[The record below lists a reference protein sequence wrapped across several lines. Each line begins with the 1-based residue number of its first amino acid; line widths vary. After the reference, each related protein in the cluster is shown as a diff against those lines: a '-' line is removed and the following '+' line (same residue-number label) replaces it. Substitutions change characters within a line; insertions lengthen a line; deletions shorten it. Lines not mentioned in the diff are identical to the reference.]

1 MAKQKKDVA
10 ESSVENVEGALSK
23 TERYIEENQKSL
35 TIILIVVF
43 VLFGGYY
50 GYKRLYLAPKEKE
63 AKSQIFVA
71 EEYFEADSFNL
82 AIMGD
87 GNNPGLQEVI
97 DDYGITKT
105 ADLAHYYKG
114 ISNLRLGNYDQ
125 AIDDLKDFDGDDE
138 IVAALSLGAIG
149 DAYVQLEDLDRAA
162 NYYKRAASYSDNQ
175 FTAPIYLKKLGLLYE
190 YLEEYKKALDA
201 FNKIKSEYPESAEE
215 RSIVKYITR
224 VETKMQD

>member
-1 MAKQKKDVA
+1 MAKHKKDVA

-43 VLFGGYY
+43 ILFGGYY

-63 AKSQIFVA
+63 ARSQMFVA

-87 GNNPGLQEVI
+87 GNNPGFEEII
-97 DDYGITKT
+97 DEYGITKT
-105 ADLAHYYKG
+105 ADLAQYYKG
-114 ISNLRLGNYDQ
+114 IANLRTGNYEQ
-125 AIDDLKDFDGDDE
+125 AIEDLKDFDGNDE
-138 IVAALSLGAIG
+138 IVAAISLGAIG
-149 DAYVQLEDLDRAA
+149 DAYVQLDDLDRAA
-162 NYYKRAASYSDNQ
+162 SYYERAASYSDNQ

-190 YLEEYKKALDA
+190 YQEEYKKALDA
-201 FNKIKSEYPESAEE
+201 YEQIQLEYPESAEG

-224 VETKMQD
+224 VETRMQ

>member
-1 MAKQKKDVA
+1 MAKHKKDVA

-63 AKSQIFVA
+63 ARSQIFVA

-87 GNNPGLQEVI
+87 GNNPGFKEII
-97 DDYGITKT
+97 DEYGITKT
-105 ADLAHYYKG
+105 ANLAHYYKG
-114 ISNLRLGNYDQ
+114 IANLRTGNYEQ
-125 AIDDLKDFDGDDE
+125 AIEDLKDFDGNDE
-138 IVAALSLGAIG
+138 IVAAISLGAIG
-149 DAYVQLEDLDRAA
+149 DAYVQLDDLDKAVSYYERAI
-162 NYYKRAASYSDNQ
+162 SYSDNQ
-175 FTAPIYLKKLGLLYE
+175 FTAPLYLKKLGLLYE
-190 YLEEYKKALDA
+190 YQEEYKKALDA
-201 FNKIKSEYPESAEE
+201 YKQIQREYPESAEG

-224 VETKMQD
+224 VETRMQ